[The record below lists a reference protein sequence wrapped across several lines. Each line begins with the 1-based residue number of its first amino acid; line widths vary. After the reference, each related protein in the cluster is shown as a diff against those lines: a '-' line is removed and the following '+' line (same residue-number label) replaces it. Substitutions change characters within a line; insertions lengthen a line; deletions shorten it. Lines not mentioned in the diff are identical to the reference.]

1 MSIAVG
7 GVAEARAA
15 FEETLRY
22 VQDRKAFGTT
32 IGSFQNT
39 KFVLA
44 EIATEID
51 VAQAF
56 VDRCVDRST
65 TASCPPRTRPR
76 PSGGAP
82 NCRAGSSTG
91 ACSCT
96 AATAT

>member
-1 MSIAVG
+1 M
-7 GVAEARAA
+7 
-15 FEETLRY
+15 TLRY

-44 EIATEID
+44 EIATEVD

-56 VDRCVDRST
+56 IDQCVDRLNESEL
-65 TASCPPRTRPR
+65 APPTRRR

-82 NCRAGSSTG
+82 NCRAGSSTA

-96 AATAT
+96 ADTAT